1 MRGSLLRGL
10 RELNARIG
18 ARLRREGKHC
28 QRQRLRR
35 QFQLLCLTS
44 LRPALE
50 YVSIPVR
57 TGSGSRGT
65 DPGGVGQ
72 LGNKVGSHVRGQSDT
87 GYRGE
92 PLHSGGS
99 FQPVPFG
106 NQVALNVGRGGPGTG
121 RDVHACG
128 SQGAHGSVAGTSRP
142 QGRDIL
148 NNE

>member
-1 MRGSLLRGL
+1 MANSG
-10 RELNARIG
+10 
-18 ARLRREGKHC
+18 H
-28 QRQRLRR
+28 
-35 QFQLLCLTS
+35 
-44 LRPALE
+44 RPGGGIASKQH
-50 YVSIPVR
+50 VSIPVR

-106 NQVALNVGRGGPGTG
+106 KQVAANTVCGPG
-121 RDVHACG
+121 G
-128 SQGAHGSVAGTSRP
+128 SREVLRSVRWAGSPR
-142 QGRDIL
+142 
-148 NNE
+148 